1 MERSVINY
9 WGLKPVL
16 RCSNPRPKFE
26 MFALKIAHVIPYYL
40 SVACFNIC
48 VDIYLI
54 KTPLIVF
61 FYVTSILINKDDKG
75 VYKFNLRCKPA
86 VFVSPFELQSQ

>member
-1 MERSVINY
+1 M
-9 WGLKPVL
+9 
-16 RCSNPRPKFE
+16 
-26 MFALKIAHVIPYYL
+26 
-40 SVACFNIC
+40 
-48 VDIYLI
+48 I

-61 FYVTSILINKDDKG
+61 FYVISILINKDDKG